1 METQRMQMQ
10 RLYDAGTEI
19 NQAPLR
25 VNPNL
30 PLQSSLPST
39 QTSLTNGSA
48 RTTSKKRRPSGAG
61 PARTP
66 IEDFPQPPA
75 PEVPNA
81 PPLSYRPPYGTENF
95 SQPEGNYT
103 ASFAER
109 ARALTGKSIP
119 AEPPDLN
126 PDPLPQPARPERR
139 GSLNRPIGGLYTEIQ
154 KHKRDS
160 YPPPNGPASP
170 RRFSNPASPRQ
181 FESRSGNPPSR
192 KVSSAT
198 AQQYEYMNDTPPSR
212 KASSA
217 TAQKHPETMSPVT
230 QPSTRRA
237 STSVTQPP
245 RKEWAP
251 EHSPLQKLEAEFTSK
266 EKKRARV
273 EAAEQKLRESQAHDR
288 HHESGRGNDFAADRS
303 TSRQITTNTEAA
315 KPRRLPGKTEVN
327 RPDRHREQ
335 LIRESQPQRASGRIS
350 SDSYQPLSLDRTGKA
365 STRSADKHQFDQQ
378 FGRGV
383 RFQGEEDTEDL
394 GAYSSD
400 MDKVDSHSRRR
411 SWGTDALAKSDE
423 ERAARREKLR
433 QDPVTVGKRTSSRD
447 VPTEQ
452 QELYTN
458 RAERLNDHASA
469 ATYGGAPD
477 PVPRHTVPGQGQAT
491 KYAVPPQ
498 TAAGIHAR
506 QIVGFGSGLQ
516 GVTEGQ
522 AYRKHHLATILHR
535 GHDHTANTYE
545 ESTNRPR
552 NLDEWKQGGTARLTA
567 ADFVTGKDSNDKGN
581 TWWEE
586 SRSSSRRKSGKAR
599 LAQSLQGDHQDK
611 NAPALATFNPPL
623 YLKCG
628 PLLRYTGLKRDRLQT
643 QTRSGLSSSQR
654 ETWRGSV
661 MIVTADADST
671 YDPAPTLRLFPEAMD
686 LLPPPPQHV
695 EAEDGHDLPAEYID
709 PIAGLPKLSRR
720 GKTVYVKPVDDLEQ
734 GVDLSRLED
743 DDGLFEEFRTAAVP
757 TAYGTPDFH
766 PGRGNGASQTNP
778 KFGGRGERASKRGQ
792 QVRGVR
798 LHAERGVT
806 FWRFNLEVELSVQQI
821 RVAYSINGSPSVGFW
836 IPGRGQSMNVMF
848 HSCNGFSMSVNPDN
862 FSGPDPLWRD
872 VLNCHQTRPFH
883 VMIGGG
889 DQIYND
895 AVMSQSPRFREW
907 LEIKNPHHKHEAE
920 FSLSMHEELETFYLE
935 RYSMWFSQ
943 GLFGMANSQIPM
955 VNMWDDHDI
964 IDGFGSY
971 PHHFM
976 STPVFCGLGAVAF
989 KYYMLFQH
997 QSVPDEGPA
1006 DEPSWLMGS
1015 APGPY
1020 INELSRSIFVSLG
1033 KNVALLA
1040 LDCRTERT
1048 RETILSEATYQMV
1061 LERCRRE
1068 IIEGETKHLV
1078 VVLGVPIA
1086 YPRLVWLENL
1096 ITSRVMDPVKALGR
1110 AGMLGGFLNKFDG
1123 GVEILDDLD
1132 DHWTAKNHKQE
1143 RNWFVQE
1150 LQELAAEKSVR
1161 VTILGGDVHLA
1172 AVGQFYSNPKL
1183 KIPKDRDH
1191 RYMANV
1197 VSSAIVNTPPPNN
1210 MADILNRRNK
1220 THHLDGDTDEDMIPM
1235 FIHDVNGKVRNN
1247 KRLLPRRNWCSIR
1260 EYYPGSTPPPTP
1272 PQSEPQ
1278 TPSDESPPPPT
1289 RLQRTLSLTR
1299 GDVKA
1304 GNLIRRL
1311 SGRGPPPSN
1320 DYPPSN
1326 KYDTGDSPSSPPPD
1340 GYFPPQPKM
1349 PQRAA
1354 TISGNGDQR
1363 RSSAPLPRPGNFHR
1377 RPTNVSEKA
1386 AAKGGDLDDTA
1397 GHINLEHGLDIV
1409 LNCEVNQKDPAGISV
1424 PYRLLIPALWYEGE
1438 GDVNTETYKK
1448 KGLLS
1453 RLGSM
1458 RGTRRNTLAGGQVR
1472 GRQDSLTPS
1481 ESEGENEDEAEAEA
1495 EPVKPRRWS
1504 FGVSQRRQYRDQTPP
1519 VEREYG
1525 DQRPQRQRDFEDR
1538 NQQIGQ
1544 TKQQPF
1550 SMPPRQERQ
1559 YGELGQQQG
1568 QFDKSDFDETRHDS
1582 VDYHQHLDASP
1593 PNPNSGYP
1601 GRKPSKVDRM
1611 LGVGPMARA
1620 NSSSANDGNNLLG
1633 SADAH
1638 GNVETGAESHPESGG
1653 YESEE
1658 YEEERPKNSSGPIS
1672 QGYSGIEAYTEKRD
1686 TGWRRFLNKVKDIE
1700 EKSSGR
1706 RAPPN

>member
-1 METQRMQMQ
+1 MQMQ
-10 RLYDAGTEI
+10 RLYDAGTEL
-19 NQAPLR
+19 NQGPLR

-30 PLQSSLPST
+30 PLQSSLPSS
-39 QTSLTNGSA
+39 QSGDRSPPTNGLA
-48 RTTSKKRRPSGAG
+48 RTTSKRRRPTGTG
-61 PARTP
+61 PGRTP
-66 IEDFPQPPA
+66 IESFPQPPA
-75 PEVPNA
+75 PEVPKA
-81 PPLSYRPPYGTENF
+81 PPVSYRPPHGSETY
-95 SQPEGNYT
+95 SPPEGNFP

-109 ARALTGKSIP
+109 ARVLTGKSLP

-126 PDPLPQPARPERR
+126 PEPLPQPARPERR
-139 GSLNRPIGGLYTEIQ
+139 GSLNRPIGGLYSEIQ

-160 YPPPNGPASP
+160 YPPPNGPISP

-192 KVSSAT
+192 KS
-198 AQQYEYMNDTPPSR
+198 
-212 KASSA
+212 SSA
-217 TAQKHPETMSPVT
+217 TAQKTPETLSPAT
-230 QPSTRRA
+230 QPSARRA
-237 STSVTQPP
+237 PASVAQPQG
-245 RKEWAP
+245 REWAP
-251 EHSPLQKLEAEFTSK
+251 EHSPLQKLEVELTSK

-273 EAAEQKLRESQAHDR
+273 EAAERKLRESQARNRQHD
-288 HHESGRGNDFAADRS
+288 SGRESDFAADRS
-303 TSRQITTNTEAA
+303 TSRRVSRYTGAA
-315 KPRRLPGKTEVN
+315 KSRRFPDQTEVN
-327 RPDRHREQ
+327 WPDGHREQ
-335 LIRESQPQRASGRIS
+335 PIRESQPQRTSGRTY
-350 SDSYQPLSLDRTGKA
+350 SDSYQPLSSNRTGKT
-365 STRSADKHQFDQQ
+365 STRSTETPQSDQHQ
-378 FGRGV
+378 GRGV

-394 GAYSSD
+394 DAYSSD
-400 MDKVDSHSRRR
+400 MDKADSRSHRR
-411 SWGTDALAKSDE
+411 SWGTEALARSDQ
-423 ERAARREKLR
+423 ERAARRDKFR
-433 QDPVTVGKRTSSRD
+433 RDAVTVGKRTPSRD

-452 QELYTN
+452 KELYN
-458 RAERLNDHASA
+458 SRVERLNEDASA

-477 PVPRHTVPGQGQAT
+477 PVPRHTVQDQGQAT
-491 KYAVPPQ
+491 KYGIPPQ
-498 TAAGIHAR
+498 TAAGIQAR
-506 QIVGFGSGLQ
+506 QIVGFGSGSQ
-516 GVTEGQ
+516 GVIEGH
-522 AYRKHHLATILHR
+522 ADRKHHLSTILHR
-535 GHDHTANTYE
+535 GHNHTASAYE
-545 ESTNRPR
+545 QPNARPR
-552 NLDEWKQGGTARLTA
+552 NLDEWKQGGTARLSA
-567 ADFVTGKDSNDKGN
+567 ADFVSGKESKDKGN

-586 SRSSSRRKSGKAR
+586 SKSDSRRKSGRAR
-599 LAQSLQGDHQDK
+599 QAQPLQRDYQDN
-611 NAPALATFNPPL
+611 NAPALATFDPPL

-628 PLLRYTGLKRDRLQT
+628 PLLRYTGLKRDRLQM
-643 QTRSGLSSSQR
+643 QTRSGPSSSER
-654 ETWRGSV
+654 EAWRGSV
-661 MIVTADADST
+661 MIVTADADSS

-686 LLPPPPQHV
+686 LLPPPPQHID
-695 EAEDGHDLPAEYID
+695 AEDGHELPAEYMD
-709 PIAGLPKLSRR
+709 PIAGLPKLSRS

-766 PGRGNGASQTNP
+766 PGRSNGTSQTNP
-778 KFGGRGERASKRGQ
+778 KIGGRGERAPKRGQ

-806 FWRFNLEVELSVQQI
+806 FWRFNLEVELSVQQT

-895 AVMSQSPRFREW
+895 AVMSQSPLFRKW
-907 LEIKNPHHKHEAE
+907 LEIKNPHHKHEAD
-920 FSLSMHEELETFYLE
+920 FSPSMHEELETFYLE

-943 GLFGMANSQIPM
+943 GLFGMASSQIPM

-1020 INELSRSIFVSLG
+1020 INEPSRSVFVSLG

-1048 RETILSEATYQMV
+1048 REEILSEATYQIV
-1061 LERCRRE
+1061 LDRCRRE
-1068 IIEGETKHLV
+1068 IVEGETKHLV

-1197 VSSAIVNTPPPNN
+1197 ISSAIVNTPPPNN
-1210 MADILNRRNK
+1210 MADILNKRNK

-1235 FIHDVNGKVRNN
+1235 FIHDVNGKLRNN

-1299 GDVKA
+1299 GDVKP

-1326 KYDTGDSPSSPPPD
+1326 KYDTGDSSSSPPPD
-1340 GYFPPQPKM
+1340 GYFPPQPKI
-1349 PQRAA
+1349 PQRAV

-1363 RSSAPLPRPGNFHR
+1363 HSSAPLPRPGNFHR
-1377 RPTNVSEKA
+1377 RPTNMSEKA
-1386 AAKGGDLDDTA
+1386 AAKGGDLDDMT
-1397 GHINLEHGLDIV
+1397 GHINLEHGLDLV
-1409 LNCEVNQKDPAGISV
+1409 LNCEVNQKDPAGITV

-1453 RLGSM
+1453 RLGSI
-1458 RGTRRNTLAGGQVR
+1458 RGTRRNTLAGSQGR
-1472 GRQDSLTPS
+1472 SNWGRQDSLTPS
-1481 ESEGENEDEAEAEA
+1481 GSEGETEDEDEDEAET

-1519 VEREYG
+1519 LEREYG

-1544 TKQQPF
+1544 TKQKPF
-1550 SMPPRQERQ
+1550 SMPPRQKRQ

-1568 QFDKSDFDETRHDS
+1568 QFVNSDYDEARYDS

-1593 PNPNSGYP
+1593 PNPNSGYQ
-1601 GRKPSKVDRM
+1601 RKPSKVDRM

-1620 NSSSANDGNNLLG
+1620 NSSSANGGINPPS

-1638 GNVETGAESHPESGG
+1638 TSVQTGAPGYPESGG
-1653 YESEE
+1653 SESEE
-1658 YEEERPKNSSGPIS
+1658 YEEEPPKNSSRPAS
-1672 QGYSGIEAYTEKRD
+1672 QGYSGIEAYSEKKD
-1686 TGWRRFLNKVKDIE
+1686 TGWRKFLNKVKDIE

-1706 RAPPN
+1706 RPPAN